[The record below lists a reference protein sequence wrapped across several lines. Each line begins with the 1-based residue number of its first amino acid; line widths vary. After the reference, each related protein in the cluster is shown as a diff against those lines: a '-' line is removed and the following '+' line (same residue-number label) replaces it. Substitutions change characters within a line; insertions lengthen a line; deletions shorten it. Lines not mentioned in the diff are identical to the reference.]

1 MNALNPDFWIVESE
15 LNWRTRVSAFEI
27 KLKPDG
33 TYGFNIMIK
42 TLENKISFNK
52 RFGDKNEED

>member
-1 MNALNPDFWIVESE
+1 MNALNPDFWVAESE

-52 RFGDKNEED
+52 RFWR

>member
-1 MNALNPDFWIVESE
+1 MNALNPDFWVAESE

-33 TYGFNIMIK
+33 TYGFIIMIK
-42 TLENKISFNK
+42 TLVNKISLDMHSK
-52 RFGDKNEED
+52 RFWR